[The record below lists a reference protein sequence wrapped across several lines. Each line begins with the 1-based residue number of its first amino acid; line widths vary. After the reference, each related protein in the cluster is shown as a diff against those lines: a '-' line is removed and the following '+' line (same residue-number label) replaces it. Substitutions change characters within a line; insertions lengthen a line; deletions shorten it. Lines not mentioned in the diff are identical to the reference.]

1 MVEAWSS
8 SYTSSWSYHTCQKH
22 VKDLPSPIFCCHLKM
37 VAQEPDRTS
46 CFARVVGPPNGAW
59 WESHWNPLKSIEGHC
74 ESMWLA
80 FEMTDLYGFL
90 MFEMMYPWWSIG
102 LECRWNSL
110 KTMFLISICQFWRQ
124 QGRPE
129 GSLFLVKLHHPQDS
143 RGSPRYGMFAVIF
156 SHATV
161 NYAEKS
167 SRNEAPT
174 CPVHWQ

>member
-8 SYTSSWSYHTCQKH
+8 SYTSSWRYHTCQ
-22 VKDLPSPIFCCHLKM
+22 DMSRISHLRSFVSMENGCAGAGKNFVFRTCGGPTQWCM
-37 VAQEPDRTS
+37 MRVSLESVEVRWGALRIDVAG
-46 CFARVVGPPNGAW
+46 V
-59 WESHWNPLKSIEGHC
+59 WN
-74 ESMWLA
+74 
-80 FEMTDLYGFL
+80 DGFL
-90 MFEMMYPWWSIG
+90 WIFDVWDDVSMMIHWIG
-102 LECRWNSL
+102 VQMELL

>member
-1 MVEAWSS
+1 MDGSGRIMAKYLKTTRPKSQMLVNYCNLLRLFLKSEQWWTMVEAWSS

-22 VKDLPSPIFCCHLKM
+22 VKDLQFPIFCCHLKM

-59 WESHWNPLKSIEGHC
+59 WESHWNPLKSVEGHC

-80 FEMTDLYGFL
+80 FEMTDFYGFL

-110 KTMFLISICQFWRQ
+110 KPCFWFQ
-124 QGRPE
+124 SANFGGNKE
-129 GSLFLVKLHHPQDS
+129 DLKVLCF
-143 RGSPRYGMFAVIF
+143 
-156 SHATV
+156 
-161 NYAEKS
+161 
-167 SRNEAPT
+167 
-174 CPVHWQ
+174 